1 MKRII
6 TTLSVAAVLSSQQLA
21 LPILIGISLPAAF
34 TEEVIAQPRRGGGR
48 PSGGRSRPSGNRSRP
63 SGNRSRPSG
72 NRSRS
77 SGNRVNRK
85 PANRN
90 NMNRDR
96 KNSGRVNRG
105 GNRNINRG
113 GNRNLNRGG
122 DHIFNRGGNR
132 TNAIN
137 RGDVNI
143 NRNNINVGGR
153 NYRRPRNVN
162 VNARRNVYV
171 GRPGWRTYGSYWGP
185 YGVHAGFAWLTFLTS
200 ALLIG
205 SYSSAQNNQTT
216 AYVYIVEED
225 GVQKEY
231 HVDEDGEILSVEVL
245 S

>member
-6 TTLSVAAVLSSQQLA
+6 TTLSVAVVLSSQQLA
-21 LPILIGISLPAAF
+21 LPILISISLPVTL
-34 TEEVIAQPRRGGGR
+34 TEEVVAQPRGGGR
-48 PSGGRSRPSGNRSRP
+48 GRPSGARSRPSGSRSRP
-63 SGNRSRPSG
+63 
-72 NRSRS
+72 

-85 PANRN
+85 PSNRN

-105 GNRNINRG
+105 GDRNINRSRDRNINRG
-113 GNRNLNRGG
+113 GDRTFNRGG
-122 DHIFNRGGNR
+122 DRTFNRGGDR
-132 TNAIN
+132 TNVIN

-143 NRNNINVGGR
+143 NRNNLNVNGR

-162 VNARRNVYV
+162 IDARRNVYV

-205 SYSSAQNNQTT
+205 SYTSQNNQTVNNQT
-216 AYVYIVEED
+216 VYVYIVEED
-225 GVQKEY
+225 GVEKEY
-231 HVDEDGEILSVEVL
+231 HVDEEGNILSEQII